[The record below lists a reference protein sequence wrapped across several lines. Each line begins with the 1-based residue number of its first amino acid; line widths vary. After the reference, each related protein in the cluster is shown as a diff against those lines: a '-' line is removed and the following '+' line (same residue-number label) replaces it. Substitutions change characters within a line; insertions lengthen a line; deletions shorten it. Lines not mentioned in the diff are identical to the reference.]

1 MKKIIA
7 TCSILLMLLSI
18 SLQAQENLTTDVF
31 QKGQDGYACFRIPAI
46 VRSKAGTLLAFA
58 EARRNSCSDTG
69 NIDLVVKRSED
80 GGKTWSKAITVWD
93 DGDNVCGNPAPIVD
107 QETGRIILVTC
118 WNLGEDHEK
127 EIIDGKSKDSR
138 RIYVLSSDNDGISW
152 SAPKEITSS
161 VKHPDWTWYATGPC
175 HGIQL
180 QSKKYKG
187 RLVVSAN
194 HMVAGTKT
202 YHSQLIYSDDKGE
215 TWKLGGIVSKHGG
228 NESSVVEL
236 ENGDLMLNMRNY
248 NREESKSRSYVIS
261 KDGGKT
267 VSKMQYLS
275 ELVEPICQGSTLNYM
290 KSGKISNNILFSN
303 PASTDKREKMTIKL
317 SQNNGT
323 TWPYAFLVYPGPA
336 AYSDLVNLPDGNIGL
351 LYEYGTNNAYEKI
364 GFTSISFE
372 TLKKH

>member
-261 KDGGKT
+261 KDGGET
-267 VSKMQYLS
+267 VSEMQYLP
-275 ELVEPICQGSTLNYM
+275 ELIEPICQGSTLNYM
-290 KSGKISNNILFSN
+290 KNGKISNNILFSN

-336 AYSDLVNLPDGNIGL
+336 AYSDLVNLPDGYIGL

>member
-261 KDGGKT
+261 EDGGET
-267 VSKMQYLS
+267 VSEMQYLP
-275 ELVEPICQGSTLNYM
+275 ELIEPICQGSTLNYM
-290 KSGKISNNILFSN
+290 KNGKISNNILFSN

-336 AYSDLVNLPDGNIGL
+336 AYSDLVNLPDGYIGL

>member
-46 VRSKAGTLLAFA
+46 VQSKAGTLLAFA

-336 AYSDLVNLPDGNIGL
+336 AYSDLVNLPDGYIGL

>member
-180 QSKKYKG
+180 QSKKHKG

-236 ENGDLMLNMRNY
+236 KNGDLMLNMRNY

-261 KDGGKT
+261 EDGGET
-267 VSKMQYLS
+267 VSEMQYLP
-275 ELVEPICQGSTLNYM
+275 ELIEPICQGSTLNYM

-336 AYSDLVNLPDGNIGL
+336 AYSDLVNLPDGYIGL

>member
-18 SLQAQENLTTDVF
+18 SLQAQKNLTTDVF

-267 VSKMQYLS
+267 VSEMQYLP
-275 ELVEPICQGSTLNYM
+275 ELIEPICQGSTLNYM

>member
-261 KDGGKT
+261 EDGGET
-267 VSKMQYLS
+267 VSEMQYLP
-275 ELVEPICQGSTLNYM
+275 ELIEPICQGSTLNYM

-336 AYSDLVNLPDGNIGL
+336 AYSDLVNLPDGYIGL

>member
-46 VRSKAGTLLAFA
+46 VQSKAGTLLAFA

-118 WNLGEDHEK
+118 WNLGEDQEK

-323 TWPYAFLVYPGPA
+323 TWPYAFLVYPGPS

>member
-46 VRSKAGTLLAFA
+46 VQSKAGTLLAFA

-261 KDGGKT
+261 KDGGET
-267 VSKMQYLS
+267 VSEMQYLP
-275 ELVEPICQGSTLNYM
+275 ELIEPICQGSTLNYM
-290 KSGKISNNILFSN
+290 KNGKISNNILFSN